1 MSGEMG
7 SLLMKNNKFIKLV
20 SRVTAAAT
28 IVSMFAMVSPAMA
41 AEATSMSDTMTRQK
55 VSVSS
60 SHLISMTLNGSIS
73 AGQHIV
79 LTYQDLGGGTNWDF
93 TGADGDA
100 STGTCD
106 VDEPFTYGANTVDV
120 TISTGCSASDTVII
134 GFDGADNDDTAG
146 SHSVTLSGNSNVT
159 GTFAVALT
167 TDDQV
172 NVTATVDP
180 TITFNVGAQAS
191 GTACA
196 ISFSGN
202 GGTVA
207 LGTLSTGAI
216 TSSDVSSVYH
226 ICTRLSTN
234 SSSGAAV
241 TVKSTNGSLKSTAV
255 PGDTIPSASATMA
268 VGTANYGLCAS
279 SANYGKS
286 STTPAGADPT
296 RTAPFDGSCA
306 DVTAAGYVGA
316 LTTSAQEVWSVSD
329 AVGNGFQE
337 LILKAAISGTTKAHT
352 DYTDLLTFVATGTF

>member
-41 AEATSMSDTMTRQK
+41 AEATGMSDTLSRQM
-55 VSVSS
+55 VSVDAT
-60 SHLISMTLNGSIS
+60 HTISMTLTGSVADNATIT
-73 AGQHIV
+73 
-79 LTYQDLGGGTNWDF
+79 LTYASNGGTDF
-93 TGADGDA
+93 LMTGAAFGASSGTCVVDTLDA
-100 STGTCD
+100 STAG
-106 VDEPFTYGANTVDV
+106 V
-120 TISTGCSASDTVII
+120 ISVQAAEACSAADTVIFTVT
-134 GFDGADNDDTAG
+134 GVTNSDTAG
-146 SHSVTLSGNSNVT
+146 SHQVTIGGTGGVT
-159 GTFAVALT
+159 GNFAIAIT

-180 TITFNVGAQAS
+180 TITFNVGAEAS

-196 ISFSGN
+196 TSFSGN

-241 TVKSTNGSLKSTAV
+241 TVKSTNAALMSTAV
-255 PGDTIPSASATMA
+255 NADTIPSASGNMA
-268 VGTANYGLCAS
+268 AGTANYGLCAS

-286 STTPAGADPT
+286 STTPAGVDPT
-296 RTAPFDGSCA
+296 RTAPFNDSCA
-306 DVTAAGYVGA
+306 NATAAGTVGG